1 MHTNSDTETLLNVI
15 MNLGKEMLMCG
26 AEVNRVEDTIS
37 RLCNAYGLENSEI
50 FSITSLIIVTVKNSE
65 GKSFV
70 QSRRIASYVFNFYR
84 LEELNALSRT
94 VCQST
99 PSAEDFQV
107 MLDEIIKHS
116 HFSKLM
122 RMIGFILTSGGFCML
137 FKGSLTDA
145 ACAGAIAV
153 VIFFIE
159 RLFTK
164 FAING
169 MFYNFVSSLFAGV
182 AAFHLSSTF
191 NIGAHMDKIM
201 IGNIMLLIPGLML
214 TNAIKDMMNGDTM
227 AGFLRFCEALLTA
240 LAIALGFWFAMI
252 VTGVLTW

>member
-1 MHTNSDTETLLNVI
+1 MKENSNTEKLLSVI

-37 RLCNAYGLENSEI
+37 RLCDAYNLENSEI
-50 FSITSLIIVTVKNSE
+50 FSITSLILVTVKNRE

-70 QSRRIASYVFNFYR
+70 ESRRIISYVFNFYR

-94 VCQST
+94 ICSTT

-122 RMIGFILTSGGFCML
+122 RLIGFILTSGGFCLL
-137 FKGSLTDA
+137 FKGSITDVL
-145 ACAGAIAV
+145 CAGLISV
-153 VIFFIE
+153 VIFLIE
-159 RLFTK
+159 RLFTCL
-164 FAING
+164 AING
-169 MFYNFVSSLFAGV
+169 MFFNFISSLFAGV
-182 AAFHLSSTF
+182 GAYFFSGWLANAHL
-191 NIGAHMDKIM
+191 DKIM
-201 IGNIMLLIPGLML
+201 IGDIMLLIPGLML

-240 LAIALGFWFAMI
+240 LAIALGFWCAMV

>member
-1 MHTNSDTETLLNVI
+1 MNNKSNTENLLTVI

-37 RLCNAYGLENSEI
+37 RLCTSYGLNDAEI
-50 FSITSLIIVTVKNSE
+50 FSITSLILVTVRDPD
-65 GKSFV
+65 GASFA
-70 QSRRIASYVFNFYR
+70 QSRRITSYVFNFYR

-94 VCQST
+94 VCSTT

-116 HFSKLM
+116 HFSKLL
-122 RMIGFILTSGGFCML
+122 RLIGFILTSGGFCML
-137 FKGSLTDA
+137 FKGSFTDA
-145 ACAGAIAV
+145 LCAASIS
-153 VIFFIE
+153 VIIFLIE
-159 RLFTK
+159 RLFTTLNM
-164 FAING
+164 NG
-169 MFYNFVSSLFAGV
+169 MLYNFISSFIAGV
-182 AAFHLSSTF
+182 LAFQLSKLG
-191 NIGAHMDKIM
+191 IGAHLDKIM
-201 IGNIMLLIPGLML
+201 IGDIMLLIPGLML

-252 VTGVLTW
+252 ATGVLTW

>member
-1 MHTNSDTETLLNVI
+1 MTVNSDTEKILSVI

-50 FSITSLIIVTVKNSE
+50 FSITSLILVTVKDRDS
-65 GKSFV
+65 KSFV
-70 QSRRIASYVFNFYR
+70 QSRRITSYVFNFYR

-94 VCQST
+94 VCQAT

-122 RMIGFILTSGGFCML
+122 RLIGFILTSAGFCLL

-145 ACAGAIAV
+145 LCAGLISV
-153 VIFFIE
+153 VIFLIE
-159 RLFTK
+159 RLFTQ

-169 MFYNFVSSLFAGV
+169 IFYNFVSSLFAGF
-182 AAFHLSSTF
+182 AAVHLSTF

-201 IGNIMLLIPGLML
+201 IGDIMLLIPGLML

-240 LAIALGFWFAMI
+240 LAIALGFWCAMI
-252 VTGVLTW
+252 VTGVVAW

>member
-1 MHTNSDTETLLNVI
+1 MSSNTNTENILNVI
-15 MNLGKEMLMCG
+15 MNMGKEMLMCG

-37 RLCNAYGLENSEI
+37 RLCAAYGLDNSNI
-50 FSITSLIIVTVKNSE
+50 FSITSLILVTVKDSE
-65 GKSFV
+65 GKSYI

-94 VCQST
+94 VCKTT

-107 MLDEIIKHS
+107 MLDEIIKSS
-116 HFSKLM
+116 HFSKRL
-122 RMIGFILTSGGFCML
+122 RLIGFILTSGGFCLL
-137 FKGSLTDA
+137 FKGSFADA
-145 ACAGAIAV
+145 LFAALISVAI
-153 VIFFIE
+153 FLIE
-159 RLFTK
+159 RLFTR

-169 MFYNFVSSLFAGV
+169 MFYNFISALFAGV
-182 AAFHLSSTF
+182 SAVYISSMG
-191 NIGAHMDKIM
+191 IGAHLDKIM

-240 LAIALGFWFAMI
+240 LAIAIGFWFAMI
-252 VTGVLTW
+252 VTGVLSW

>member
-1 MHTNSDTETLLNVI
+1 MSANTNTENLLSVI

-37 RLCNAYGLENSEI
+37 RLCKAYGLENSEI
-50 FSITSLIIVTVKNSE
+50 FSITSLILVTVKDEE
-65 GKSFV
+65 GKSYA

-94 VCQST
+94 VCQCT

-116 HFSKLM
+116 HFSKLL
-122 RMIGFILTSGGFCML
+122 RLIGFILTSGGFCML
-137 FKGSLTDA
+137 FKGSVTDA
-145 ACAGAIAV
+145 VCAAAISV
-153 VIFFIE
+153 VIFLIE
-159 RLFTK
+159 RLFTR

-169 MFYNFVSSLFAGV
+169 MFYNFISSLFAGV
-182 AAFHLSSTF
+182 SAVYLSAAG
-191 NIGAHMDKIM
+191 IGAHLDKIM
-201 IGNIMLLIPGLML
+201 IGDIMLLIPGLML

-252 VTGVLTW
+252 VTGVLSW

>member
-1 MHTNSDTETLLNVI
+1 MTATNDTEKLLSVI

-37 RLCNAYGLENSEI
+37 RLCNAYNLNNAEI
-50 FSITSLIIVTVKNSE
+50 FSITSLILVTVKDID

-70 QSRRIASYVFNFYR
+70 QSRRIAGYIFNFYR

-116 HFSKLM
+116 HFSKLL
-122 RMIGFILTSGGFCML
+122 RLIGFVLTSGGFCML

-145 ACAGAIAV
+145 FFAGAISV

-159 RLFTK
+159 QLFNQ

-169 MFYNFVSSLFAGV
+169 MFFNFVSSLFAGI
-182 AAFHLSSTF
+182 AAVHITNL
-191 NIGAHMDKIM
+191 NLGAQLDKIM
-201 IGNIMLLIPGLML
+201 IGDIMLLIPGLML

-252 VTGVLTW
+252 ATGVVTW

>member
-1 MHTNSDTETLLNVI
+1 MNTNSTTENLLSVI

-37 RLCNAYGLENSEI
+37 RLCDAYNLQNAEI
-50 FSITSLIIVTVKNSE
+50 FSITSLILVTVKDE
-65 GKSFV
+65 HGKSFV
-70 QSRRIASYVFNFYR
+70 QSRRILSYVFNFYR

-94 VCQST
+94 VCKST

-107 MLDEIIKHS
+107 MLDEIIKNS
-116 HFSKLM
+116 HFSKLL
-122 RMIGFILTSGGFCML
+122 RLIGFILTSGGFCML
-137 FKGSLTDA
+137 FKGSFSDA
-145 ACAGAIAV
+145 FCAAAISV
-153 VIFFIE
+153 VVFLIE
-159 RLFTK
+159 RLFTR

-169 MFYNFVSSLFAGV
+169 IFYNFLSSLFAGV
-182 AAFHLSSTF
+182 MAIWLDSLA
-191 NIGAHMDKIM
+191 IGVHMDKIM
-201 IGNIMLLIPGLML
+201 IGDIMLLIPGLML

-252 VTGVLTW
+252 VTGVVSW